1 MADVKEKSRTA
12 LDNELREKSVI
23 DLMAL
28 YAAKGEDVMR
38 VGGNVIA
45 FPTVDADGNE
55 AWVEI
60 TVKIPKGERLYTG
73 EGLSFGGYD
82 GYEQAEFYKQET
94 ERKAQEAAS
103 KKAIAESKKAA
114 AEAKKK
120 KNTTKGDK
128 AE

>member
-12 LDNELREKSVI
+12 LDNELRENSV
-23 DLMAL
+23 
-28 YAAKGEDVMR
+28 AKLISMYVAEGEEVLQ

-60 TVKIPKGERLYTG
+60 TVKIPKGERLGKG
-73 EGLSFGGYD
+73 EGFGGYD

-94 ERKAQEAAS
+94 ERKAQ
-103 KKAIAESKKAA
+103 
-114 AEAKKK
+114 
-120 KNTTKGDK
+120 
-128 AE
+128 

>member
-12 LDNELREKSVI
+12 LDNELRENSV
-23 DLMAL
+23 
-28 YAAKGEDVMR
+28 AKLISMYVAEGEEVLQ

-60 TVKIPKGERLYTG
+60 TVKVPKGERLGKG
-73 EGLSFGGYD
+73 EGFGGYD
-82 GYEQAEFYKQET
+82 GYEQAEFYKQEV

-114 AEAKKK
+114 AEAKKNKGK
-120 KNTTKGDK
+120 K
-128 AE
+128 EE

>member
-1 MADVKEKSRTA
+1 MANVKEKSRTA
-12 LDNELREKSVI
+12 LDNELREKSVV

-28 YAAKGEDVMR
+28 YAAKGEEIMR

-60 TVKIPKGERLYTG
+60 TVKIPKGERLGKG
-73 EGLSFGGYD
+73 EGFGGYD
-82 GYEQAEFYKQET
+82 GYEQAEFYKQDT

-103 KKAIAESKKAA
+103 KETIAESNKAA
-114 AEAKKK
+114 AEAKKAK
-120 KNTTKGDK
+120 KGK

>member
-12 LDNELREKSVI
+12 LDNELRENSV
-23 DLMAL
+23 
-28 YAAKGEDVMR
+28 AKLISMYVAEGEEVLQ

-45 FPTVDADGNE
+45 FPTVDTSGNE

-60 TVKIPKGERLYTG
+60 TVKIPKGERLGKG
-73 EGLSFGGYD
+73 EGFSGYD
-82 GYEQAEFYKQET
+82 GYEQAGFYKQET

-103 KKAIAESKKAA
+103 KKALSDSKKAS
-114 AEAKKK
+114 AEAKK
-120 KNTTKGDK
+120 NKGKK

>member
-12 LDNELREKSVI
+12 LDNELREKSVA
-23 DLMAL
+23 DLVAL
-28 YAAKGEDVMR
+28 YVEKGEEMLQ
-38 VGGNVIA
+38 VGGNVVA
-45 FPTVDADGNE
+45 FPTVDSDGNE

-60 TVKIPKGERLYTG
+60 TVKIPKGERLGKG
-73 EGLSFGGYD
+73 EGFGGYD

-94 ERKAQEAAS
+94 ERKVQEAAS

-114 AEAKKK
+114 AEAKKAK
-120 KNTTKGDK
+120 KGK

>member
-12 LDNELREKSVI
+12 LDNELRKKSVI

-60 TVKIPKGERLYTG
+60 TVKIPKGERLGKG
-73 EGLSFGGYD
+73 EGFGGYD

-103 KKAIAESKKAA
+103 KKAA

>member
-12 LDNELREKSVI
+12 LDNELREKSVV

-28 YAAKGEDVMR
+28 YAAKGEEIMR

-60 TVKIPKGERLYTG
+60 TVKIPKGERLGKG
-73 EGLSFGGYD
+73 EGFGGYD

-103 KKAIAESKKAA
+103 KKAIADSKKAA
-114 AEAKKK
+114 AEAKKAK
-120 KNTTKGDK
+120 KGK

>member
-12 LDNELREKSVI
+12 LDNELRENSV
-23 DLMAL
+23 
-28 YAAKGEDVMR
+28 AKLISMYVAEGEEVLQ

-60 TVKIPKGERLYTG
+60 TVKVPKGERLGKG
-73 EGLSFGGYD
+73 EGFGGYD
-82 GYEQAEFYKQET
+82 GYEQASFYAQEV
-94 ERKAQEAAS
+94 ERKAQELAA
-103 KKAIAESKKAA
+103 KKALSDSKRAS
-114 AEAKKK
+114 AEAKK
-120 KNTTKGDK
+120 NKGKK

>member
-1 MADVKEKSRTA
+1 MAKEKSRTA
-12 LDNELREKSVI
+12 LDNELRKKSVA
-23 DLMAL
+23 DLMEM
-28 YAAKGEDVMR
+28 YSAKGEEILQ

-45 FPTVDADGNE
+45 FPTVDSNGNE

-60 TVKIPKGERLYTG
+60 TVKIPKGERLGKG
-73 EGLSFGGYD
+73 EGFAGYD
-82 GYEQAEFYKQET
+82 GYEQAEFYAQEV

-103 KKAIAESKKAA
+103 KKAAAEAKKAA

-120 KNTTKGDK
+120 KGKK

>member
-1 MADVKEKSRTA
+1 MADVKGKTRTA
-12 LDNELREKSVI
+12 LDNELRIKSVT
-23 DLMAL
+23 DLMEM
-28 YAAKGEDVMR
+28 YSAKGEEIMQ

-60 TVKIPKGERLYTG
+60 TVKIPKGERLGKG
-73 EGLSFGGYD
+73 EGFGGYD
-82 GYEQAEFYKQET
+82 GYEQAEFYKQEV

-114 AEAKKK
+114 AEAKKAK
-120 KNTTKGDK
+120 KGKT
-128 AE
+128 E

>member
-12 LDNELREKSVI
+12 LDNELRENSV
-23 DLMAL
+23 
-28 YAAKGEDVMR
+28 AKLISMYVAEGEEVLQ

-45 FPTVDADGNE
+45 FPTVDANGNE

-60 TVKIPKGERLYTG
+60 TVKVPKGERLGKG
-73 EGLSFGGYD
+73 EGFGGYD

-120 KNTTKGDK
+120 KNATKGDK

>member
-1 MADVKEKSRTA
+1 MADVKRKTRTA

-23 DLMAL
+23 DLMEM
-28 YAAKGEDVMR
+28 YSAKDEEILR

-45 FPTVDADGNE
+45 FPTVDSDGNE

-60 TVKIPKGERLYTG
+60 TVKIPKGERLGKG
-73 EGLSFGGYD
+73 EGFGGYD

-94 ERKAQEAAS
+94 ERKAQEAA
-103 KKAIAESKKAA
+103 AKKAA
-114 AEAKKK
+114 AEAKKAAAEAK
-120 KNTTKGDK
+120 KAKKGK

>member
-12 LDNELREKSVI
+12 LDNELRVKSVL

-28 YAAKGEDVMR
+28 YAAKGEEVMQ

-45 FPTVDADGNE
+45 FPTVDSDGNE

-60 TVKIPKGERLYTG
+60 TVKIPKGERLGKG
-73 EGLSFGGYD
+73 EGFSGYD
-82 GYEQAEFYKQET
+82 GYEQAGFYKQET

-103 KKAIAESKKAA
+103 KKAIAESKRAA
-114 AEAKKK
+114 AEAKKNKGK
-120 KNTTKGDK
+120 KAD
-128 AE
+128 

>member
-28 YAAKGEDVMR
+28 YAAKGEEIMR

-45 FPTVDADGNE
+45 FPTVDGDGNE

-60 TVKIPKGERLYTG
+60 TVKIPKGERLGKG
-73 EGLSFGGYD
+73 EGFGGYD

-103 KKAIAESKKAA
+103 KKAIADSKRAA
-114 AEAKKK
+114 AEAKKAK
-120 KNTTKGDK
+120 KGK

>member
-1 MADVKEKSRTA
+1 MANVKEKSRTA
-12 LDNELREKSVI
+12 LDNELRENSV
-23 DLMAL
+23 
-28 YAAKGEDVMR
+28 AKLISMYVAEGEEVLQ

-45 FPTVDADGNE
+45 FPTVDTDGNE

-60 TVKIPKGERLYTG
+60 TVKIPKGERLGKG
-73 EGLSFGGYD
+73 EGFSGYD

-103 KKAIAESKKAA
+103 KKALSDSKKAS
-114 AEAKKK
+114 AEAKK
-120 KNTTKGDK
+120 NKGKAGK

>member
-1 MADVKEKSRTA
+1 MADVKEKSRTV
-12 LDNELREKSVI
+12 LDNELRKKSVI

-55 AWVEI
+55 AWVVI
-60 TVKIPKGERLYTG
+60 TVKIPKGERLYTR

-103 KKAIAESKKAA
+103 KKAA
-114 AEAKKK
+114 AEAEKK

>member
-1 MADVKEKSRTA
+1 MADVKRKTRTA

-23 DLMAL
+23 DLMEM
-28 YAAKGEDVMR
+28 YSAKGEEILR

-45 FPTVDADGNE
+45 FPTVDSDGNE

-60 TVKIPKGERLYTG
+60 TVKIPKGERLGKG
-73 EGLSFGGYD
+73 EGFGGYD

-94 ERKAQEAAS
+94 ERKAQEAA
-103 KKAIAESKKAA
+103 AKKAA
-114 AEAKKK
+114 AEAKKAAAEAK
-120 KNTTKGDK
+120 KAKKGK